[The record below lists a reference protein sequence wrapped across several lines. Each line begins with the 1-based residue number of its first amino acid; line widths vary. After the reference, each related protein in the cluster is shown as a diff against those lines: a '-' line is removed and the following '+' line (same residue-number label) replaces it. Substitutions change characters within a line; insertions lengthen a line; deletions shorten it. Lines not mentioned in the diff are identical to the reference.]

1 MDKDNFEKKIIKK
14 KKIWKKMIVIL
25 EKKMRNLK
33 KKWKSVF

>member
-33 KKWKSVF
+33 KK